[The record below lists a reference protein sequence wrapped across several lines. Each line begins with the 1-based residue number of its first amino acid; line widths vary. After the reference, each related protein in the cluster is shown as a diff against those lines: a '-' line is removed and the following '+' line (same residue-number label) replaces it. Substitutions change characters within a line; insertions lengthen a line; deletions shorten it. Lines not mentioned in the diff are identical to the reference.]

1 MRISVVTAFVVLEIL
16 CFREACG
23 GLPLGSAPA
32 GSPVENAGAPRLP
45 PAYLGFAAPVF
56 SFMLALAACVFR
68 STRRG
73 QPRGTD
79 DRNNSPESSDGNSL
93 PVIVVGTNPM
103 HRAMRESMAAK
114 HSASRCQSGISVPGP
129 AAAPRPAASSLYLP
143 MRIMGRLSSANPGA
157 SALRGTSS
165 VAGLTT
171 STSDQSLSALIQHDH
186 LPAHAGPGR
195 ASTGSRD
202 SPGDGVAPRS
212 PTLRAIPEG
221 YPVCEAAPEAA
232 AAAGASPPPG
242 PLDHSIRD
250 LVAQLKA
257 AAPLSPSLGPM
268 SSPPRAPPPLVDPSS
283 SIPTLVADLR
293 AAQLDSQRRIV
304 VAKAE
309 AARAAAKK
317 PAP

>member
-1 MRISVVTAFVVLEIL
+1 MMRLSVVITFIVLEIL

-23 GLPLGSAPA
+23 VLPLGSSDA
-32 GSPVENAGAPRLP
+32 GSPAANASAQHLP

-68 STRRG
+68 SARRG
-73 QPRGTD
+73 QAGGTD
-79 DRNNSPESSDGNSL
+79 DRNNSPSDGTL

-103 HRAMRESMAAK
+103 HRAMRESTAAK
-114 HSASRCQSGISVPGP
+114 HSASRCQSGISVPGA
-129 AAAPRPAASSLYLP
+129 AAAPAPLANSLSLP

-186 LPAHAGPGR
+186 LPAHPGPGR

-221 YPVCEAAPEAA
+221 YPVFEAAPEAA
-232 AAAGASPPPG
+232 PAASASPPPG

-257 AAPLSPSLGPM
+257 AAPLSPSLGPA

-293 AAQLDSQRRIV
+293 AAQLESQRRIV

-309 AARAAAKK
+309 AARTAAKK